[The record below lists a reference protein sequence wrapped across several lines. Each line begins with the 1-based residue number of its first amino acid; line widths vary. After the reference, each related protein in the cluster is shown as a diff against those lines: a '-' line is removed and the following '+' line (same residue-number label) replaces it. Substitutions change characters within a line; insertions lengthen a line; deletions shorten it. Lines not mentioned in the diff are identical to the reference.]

1 VTADGAPEAA
11 LTAEERE
18 ALACPYCGASL
29 RVVSETVGPAYLT
42 YERPESIECDA
53 YSDVHCAATW
63 EPDGTPRD
71 APEWMRYP
79 DLYSGPARPAP
90 ASADEWCR
98 ICQRPTSD
106 HDGSIHDART
116 ADMPVPPAPASAA
129 TTTETVEFAVRSA
142 HDDGDHIGRVF
153 KSRIAADRSAER
165 LRQIM
170 RGGDAYVHRVA
181 SVVILRRTRVST
193 ADVVGEW
200 EEVR

>member
-129 TTTETVEFAVRSA
+129 TTTETVGYVQQRTWGEYEAVCEVARCGWRASQ
-142 HDDGDHIGRVF
+142 GNRT
-153 KSRIAADRSAER
+153 AEKAEDSLR
-165 LRQIM
+165 L
-170 RGGDAYVHRVA
+170 HA
-181 SVVILRRTRVST
+181 SLSHPPRKAVTR
-193 ADVVGEW
+193 
-200 EEVR
+200 